1 MSIVERA
8 KGARRF
14 QRRAR
19 QEADKE
25 ALKALILETA
35 RKEFAAGT
43 LETVSIQKIADAI
56 GYSKGT
62 VLKYYPTKL
71 LLLLAVKQQNLEA
84 VAERLERVRAETADS
99 DLRLRRVMET
109 YLDYWADNPD
119 HFRSLFSMS
128 GTIED
133 PPFSRWRLFRR
144 DRDRAPQLRLVRGLG
159 AGVSGGTW
167 RRAGARPAAA
177 ARDRAAGGNPRS
189 GRADARH
196 PDHETARHARHRP
209 PAHRK
214 PDRCLDGEACR
225 RAEKRRLAAGHDRHL
240 RLTEGC
246 PKVDARLLAR
256 ATRPCIRDAPFI
268 REAMWNPAPSPAKR
282 RPWIRRS
289 AIERWAFSAWW

>member
-1 MSIVERA
+1 MSIEERSS

-19 QEADKE
+19 QEADKA
-25 ALKALILETA
+25 ALKALILKTA

-84 VAERLERVRAETADS
+84 VAGQLERVRAQTADS
-99 DLRLRRVMET
+99 DLRLRQVMET

-133 PPFSRWRLFRR
+133 RRFPDGVYFGETEIARRSYELFVISVREYLAARGAEPASGLPQRLASALLAATHGVVALTLGTPTMKLP
-144 DRDRAPQLRLVRGLG
+144 DMRATGRLLI
-159 AGVSGGTW
+159 ASLIDAWTSKL
-167 RRAGARPAAA
+167 AA
-177 ARDRAAGGNPRS
+177 ARTSEGWPRITIS
-189 GRADARH
+189 TFA
-196 PDHETARHARHRP
+196 
-209 PAHRK
+209 
-214 PDRCLDGEACR
+214 
-225 RAEKRRLAAGHDRHL
+225 
-240 RLTEGC
+240 
-246 PKVDARLLAR
+246 
-256 ATRPCIRDAPFI
+256 
-268 REAMWNPAPSPAKR
+268 
-282 RPWIRRS
+282 
-289 AIERWAFSAWW
+289 

>member
-1 MSIVERA
+1 MSIEERSS
-8 KGARRF
+8 KGGRRF

-19 QEADKE
+19 QEADKD

-84 VAERLERVRAETADS
+84 VAEQLERVRAQTADS

-128 GTIED
+128 GTVED
-133 PPFSRWRLFRR
+133 RRFPDGVYFGETEIARRSYELFVTSVREFLAAHGAEPASGLPQRLATALLAAAHGVVALTLGTPTMKLPDMRGTG
-144 DRDRAPQLRLVRGLG
+144 RLLI
-159 AGVSGGTW
+159 ASLIDAW
-167 RRAGARPAAA
+167 ASKLAA
-177 ARDRAAGGNPRS
+177 ARKSEGWPRITI
-189 GRADARH
+189 GTFA
-196 PDHETARHARHRP
+196 
-209 PAHRK
+209 
-214 PDRCLDGEACR
+214 
-225 RAEKRRLAAGHDRHL
+225 
-240 RLTEGC
+240 
-246 PKVDARLLAR
+246 
-256 ATRPCIRDAPFI
+256 
-268 REAMWNPAPSPAKR
+268 
-282 RPWIRRS
+282 
-289 AIERWAFSAWW
+289 